1 MIFPLVSNEK
11 TALTVKNFIKE
22 QRIPHAILI
31 LGDSGV
37 GKHTL
42 ADFLAKAIVCGKSDA
57 PCDMCDNCRLADS
70 KNHPDIITVAP
81 EDDKKSI
88 VISQIRELRQEAFV
102 RPHKTLKKVFIIDK
116 ADTMNSASQNALLKV
131 LEEPPSYVTFI
142 ICVTNKE
149 KLLQTVLSRSQVV
162 SFFPLPTEVVEKYLL
177 DKNYDAKDI
186 KTVKNRIVTLMTR
199 IVSSV

>member
-31 LGDSGV
+31 LGDGGV

-70 KNHPDIITVAP
+70 KNHPDISTVAP

-102 RPHKTLKKVFIIDK
+102 KPHKTLKKVFIIDK
-116 ADTMNSASQNALLKV
+116 VDIGEKFDCEKFNRSEDSKPVGFINEILLYGYKNIRQD
-131 LEEPPSYVTFI
+131 EI
-142 ICVTNKE
+142 IRKSIVRVRE
-149 KLLQTVLSRSQVV
+149 K
-162 SFFPLPTEVVEKYLL
+162 
-177 DKNYDAKDI
+177 
-186 KTVKNRIVTLMTR
+186 
-199 IVSSV
+199 